1 MIGNDIIDLRLAI
14 SENKSANQ
22 RYRNKAFTK
31 SENRLIDLSKDPE
44 LTIWQIWAA
53 KESAY
58 KLHQRTYKL
67 EPKLNPLSFNCSY
80 QNKNSIIVITEQQQ
94 YFVSLKFGSSYIY
107 AETTTETE
115 SKICRKIFD
124 KQSSYEDYLQL
135 FSEENMIKR
144 DQLQLV
150 KDQYHIPSILNS
162 ISEEM
167 IPVSITHHG
176 KFSALAFP
184 LINS

>member
-1 MIGNDIIDLRLAI
+1 MIGNDIIDLELAF

-31 SENRLIDLSKDPE
+31 SENRLIDLSKNPE
-44 LTIWQIWAA
+44 LTLWQIWAA
-53 KESAY
+53 KEAAY
-58 KLHQRTYKL
+58 KLRQRTFQF
-67 EPKLNPLSFNCSY
+67 EPKLNPLSFTCSY
-80 QNKNSIIVITEQQQ
+80 QNKNSIIVTTEQQQ
-94 YFVSLKFGSSYIY
+94 YFVSLKSGSSYIY
-107 AETTTETE
+107 AETTTETG
-115 SKICRKIFD
+115 SKIFRKIFD
-124 KQSSYEDYLQL
+124 KQSSYEGYLQL

-144 DQLQLV
+144 DHLRLI

-176 KFSALAFP
+176 KFSAIAFP